1 VLTVPRSPTSRILV
15 VPESVNPGWVAHN
28 PDGATLTPVI
38 VNGWQQGW
46 VLPAG
51 AQGAITLSFPT
62 DGPYRAGLA
71 IGLGL
76 LPLLLL
82 LALLPPR
89 RPVPDDDP
97 PQPWA
102 PRVSTAIAV
111 AAAGALIGGVG
122 GLAVFGGA
130 IVIGYLIRDRRVA
143 DRATLFAASV
153 GLIAAGALLSRYPW
167 RSVDGY
173 IGFSPWVQLP
183 ALIAVGAVAAS
194 AVPRNPAPPVD
205 DGTDPAP
212 DGAGADPAPLD
223 EWDTPAISSP

>member
-1 VLTVPRSPTSRILV
+1 MS
-15 VPESVNPGWVAHN
+15 A
-28 PDGATLTPVI
+28 
-38 VNGWQQGW
+38 
-46 VLPAG
+46 
-51 AQGAITLSFPT
+51 
-62 DGPYRAGLA
+62 
-71 IGLGL
+71 
-76 LPLLLL
+76 
-82 LALLPPR
+82 
-89 RPVPDDDP
+89 
-97 PQPWA
+97 
-102 PRVSTAIAV
+102 AIAV

-130 IVIGYLIRDRRVA
+130 MVIGYLIRDRRVA